1 MFRNLFAVISI
12 MVMLG
17 SCKTEVVNEQKNNI
31 QIELKS
37 QLIGVTSAHNARQ
50 LGGYPIGDKQIKNN
64 VLLRSA
70 KLSEL
75 TAEDSTLLCDKYKVQ
90 CIYDFRGKNE
100 SLSAP
105 DVIPGEARYVSLALP
120 FLGDNSGADV
130 KFESEEQM
138 IGMLLQHAEHPSV
151 QTMCTSMYDLIFF
164 EESSQEVYRQFFAD
178 LVKLNPQDGA
188 VLWHCTQGK
197 DRAGSASA
205 MLLSAL
211 GAERSLIMADF
222 ILSKDYYSPIVA
234 LIKTETEAQKMVINT
249 LISAN
254 PDVFEATLNKVDAKY
269 GSLQNYLTECI
280 GVTPEMMNI
289 LRERYL
295 E

>member
-1 MFRNLFAVISI
+1 
-12 MVMLG
+12 
-17 SCKTEVVNEQKNNI
+17 
-31 QIELKS
+31 
-37 QLIGVTSAHNARQ
+37 
-50 LGGYPIGDKQIKNN
+50 
-64 VLLRSA
+64 
-70 KLSEL
+70 
-75 TAEDSTLLCDKYKVQ
+75 
-90 CIYDFRGKNE
+90 
-100 SLSAP
+100 
-105 DVIPGEARYVSLALP
+105 
-120 FLGDNSGADV
+120 
-130 KFESEEQM
+130 
-138 IGMLLQHAEHPSV
+138 
-151 QTMCTSMYDLIFF
+151 MYDLIFF
-164 EESSQEVYRQFFAD
+164 EESSQEVYREFFAD

-197 DRAGSASA
+197 DRSGCASA

-222 ILSKDYYSPIVA
+222 ILSKDYYNPIVA
-234 LIKTETEAQKMVINT
+234 HIKTETEAQKMVINT

-269 GSLQNYLTECI
+269 GSLRNYLTECI